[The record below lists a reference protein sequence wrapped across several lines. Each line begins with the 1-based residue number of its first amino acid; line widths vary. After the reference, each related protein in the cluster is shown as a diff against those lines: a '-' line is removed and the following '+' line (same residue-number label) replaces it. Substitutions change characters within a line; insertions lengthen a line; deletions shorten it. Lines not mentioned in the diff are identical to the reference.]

1 MIENHWGRENMFRGV
16 RGLPLF
22 GENGVSYERVTK
34 WYRDDFALG
43 KTKNSVVTY
52 VARTETERKWAANY
66 VKTADLLSMKIIR

>member
-1 MIENHWGRENMFRGV
+1 MFRVV

-43 KTKNSVVTY
+43 ETKNQFVSY
-52 VARTETERKWAANY
+52 VARTEKG
-66 VKTADLLSMKIIR
+66 